1 MLDILKEENKHP
13 LLELLETKCLDEKK
27 RDLIMLRTLICISV
41 ISTNCESKQRE
52 YILDSGLIEKTFE
65 YYEKSKNIKI
75 RESCASLLGSLA
87 KDDHLIRK
95 LLDRNIIRYVIIGL
109 KSQKSQLIQLSLMLL
124 YNLCQDLDSVLSI
137 GQQGVLLPVVELLN
151 GSSPALAMKTLV
163 ALSFSHPNCEEIV
176 KTDALSI
183 IVKYMTSEVEEL
195 SKMAVSTAFLFGKHS
210 ILIIILLNRNLFR
223 EN

>member
-27 RDLIMLRTLICISV
+27 RDLIILRTLICISV

-65 YYEKSKNIKI
+65 YYEKSNNIKI

-137 GQQGVLLPVVELLN
+137 GQQGVLSPVVELLN

-195 SKMAVSTAFLFGKHS
+195 SKMAVSTAFLFSKHS
-210 ILIIILLNRNLFR
+210 IFIVILLNRNLFR